1 MNSLRIEI
9 INPKATR
16 LLKDLEDLNLISI
29 KVESKLGFMDV
40 LNRLRSK
47 SKQTLSIEEITKEVE
62 TVRAKRYQK

>member
-1 MNSLRIEI
+1 
-9 INPKATR
+9 
-16 LLKDLEDLNLISI
+16 
-29 KVESKLGFMDV
+29 MDV